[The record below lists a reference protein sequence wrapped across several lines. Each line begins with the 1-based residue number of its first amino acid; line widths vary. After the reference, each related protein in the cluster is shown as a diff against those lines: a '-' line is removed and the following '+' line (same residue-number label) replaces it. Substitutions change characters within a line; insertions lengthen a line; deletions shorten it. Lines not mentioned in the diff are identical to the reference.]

1 MFDCGLTESTVLNFL
16 PLPFVQS
23 EKLSNLPTW
32 IAPRDHDPQMDGE
45 LKECCGRA
53 FIDSS
58 PEFCLPMDNM
68 LDFSVIDVIFISNY
82 LNMLALPYITEHT
95 GFKGKV
101 YATEP
106 TLQIG
111 RLFMEELVEYIEVA
125 PKATTA
131 HLWKNYLHNLPNHLS
146 EAFRPKKW
154 RNIYNLNDIHNSLS
168 KVTIMGYDEKLDI
181 LGAFIATPVS
191 SGYCLGSSNWVI
203 NTVHEKIC
211 YVSGS
216 STLTTHPR
224 PINQGALKHA
234 DVLILTG
241 LTQEPTV
248 NPDTKLGELCMNV
261 GK

>member
-1 MFDCGLTESTVLNFL
+1 MFDCGLTESTVIDFL
-16 PLPFVQS
+16 PLSFVQG
-23 EKLSNLPTW
+23 KLSNLQTW
-32 IAPRDHDPQMDGE
+32 IPREDHDPQMDGE
-45 LKECCGRA
+45 LKECCGRV

-58 PEFCLPMDNM
+58 PEFSLPMDNM
-68 LDFSVIDVIFISNY
+68 IDFSVIDVIFISNY
-82 LNMLALPYITEHT
+82 LNMLALPYITEQT
-95 GFKGKV
+95 GFKGNV

-111 RLFMEELVEYIEVA
+111 RLFMEELVEHIEVA
-125 PKATTA
+125 PTA
-131 HLWKNYLHNLPNHLS
+131 NTANFWKDHLS
-146 EAFRPKKW
+146 ILPSSLSGTFRPKKW
-154 RNIYNLNDIHNSLS
+154 RNIYNRTDIHNSLN
-168 KVTIMGYDEKLDI
+168 KVNIIGYDEKLDI

-224 PINQGALKHA
+224 PINQIALRHA
-234 DVLILTG
+234 DALILTG